1 MVCRVPDKV
10 RIRFNAQTGI
20 NSKTKKKNYQIKQE
34 ETLRGEKKMER
45 SLRLMATS
53 LMLAG
58 LLALLA
64 TGAGA
69 AGNVSVAVVNVDKV
83 INESLAGQ
91 GANRELLQLIKE
103 KQDELNKIADAI
115 NTLQKELE
123 TKNTPEKQQELT
135 QLVNEYQQKVDEANS
150 EIQAEAQKMRNELVA
165 EIQEIVMAIGEEQK
179 YSLIIDSSTITYY
192 TRTNIIDITGEV
204 VRRYNER
211 RNSW

>member
-1 MVCRVPDKV
+1 
-10 RIRFNAQTGI
+10 
-20 NSKTKKKNYQIKQE
+20 
-34 ETLRGEKKMER
+34 
-45 SLRLMATS
+45 MATS